1 MGAIGGAGRGR
12 SAELLETEMAESVH
26 DKLKRVRKPR
36 VHITYDVDTG
46 TAVEQKE
53 LPFVVGVLGDF
64 SGNPLPDPSR
74 PQPRLSD
81 RKFVKIDRANF
92 DDVMSRIRPELN
104 FQVANK
110 LDKTGKTE
118 MPVRLAFESM
128 KDFEPAAVARQ
139 VPALKALLDAREN
152 IRELLSRAEQ
162 SEKLEG
168 LLEQVLAS
176 TDSVAAIKSQLG
188 TAGNSGAKD
197 GE

>member
-1 MGAIGGAGRGR
+1 
-12 SAELLETEMAESVH
+12 MAESSH

-36 VHITYDVDTG
+36 VHITYEVETG
-46 TAVEQKE
+46 GAMEEKE

-64 SGNPLPDPSR
+64 SGNPLPDPAR
-74 PQPRLSD
+74 PQPKLTD
-81 RKFVKIDRANF
+81 RKFVKIGRDNF
-92 DDVMSRIRPELN
+92 DKVMSGIRPELN
-104 FQVANK
+104 FRVANK

-118 MPVRLAFESM
+118 MPVRLTFESM

-152 IRELLSRAEQ
+152 IRELLTRSDQ
-162 SEKLEG
+162 SEKLES

-176 TDSVAAIKSQLG
+176 TDSLEALKSQLG
-188 TAGNSGAKD
+188 QSESKD